1 MARAASKT
9 NSKSNAK
16 SKPAT
21 KSGSRSNARTKARRT
36 AVGKLQANVDAT
48 LRSPSY
54 ILAEEDVALLKR
66 DETRPIRLQLEYFK
80 PELALQ
86 EHRIRSTIVI
96 FGGTRIVEESQA
108 REQVRKLSAHL
119 ARSPKNRDVR
129 KRLEIAERIL
139 AKSRYYDE
147 ARRLGQVISRACQSD
162 SHREMVV
169 VTGGGPGIMEAANRG
184 AYEVGAKSIGLNITL
199 PHEQEPN
206 PYITPELCFQF
217 HYFALRKFHFL
228 LRAKGLVA
236 FPGGFGTMDELFE
249 ALTLL
254 QTGKIK
260 PLPVVLVGRQY
271 WEGVVNFQ
279 TFVDEGTIRP
289 EDLGLFQFAE
299 TAEEVWGIICRF
311 HHMDPVRPRL

>member
-9 NSKSNAK
+9 GSKPK
-16 SKPAT
+16 SKPKPESAN
-21 KSGSRSNARTKARRT
+21 KGRRPT
-36 AVGKLQANVDAT
+36 PGRLQANVDRT

-54 ILAEEDVALLKR
+54 ILAEEDVTLLKR

-86 EHRIRSTIVI
+86 KHRIRSTIVI
-96 FGGTRIVEESQA
+96 FGGTRIVEADVAKDE
-108 REQVRKLSAHL
+108 VRKLSAHL
-119 ARSPKNRDVR
+119 ARSPGNHDIQ
-129 KRLEIAERIL
+129 KRLEIAERVL

-147 ARRLGQVISRACQSD
+147 ARKLGQVISRACQSETQ
-162 SHREMVV
+162 REMVV

-184 AYEVGAKSIGLNITL
+184 AYEIGAESIGLNITL

-254 QTGKIK
+254 QTGKIE

-271 WEGVVNFQ
+271 WESVVNFQ
-279 TFVDEGTIRP
+279 SFVDEGTVKA
-289 EDLGLFQFAE
+289 EDLNLFQFAE
-299 TAEEVWGIICRF
+299 TAEEVWAIICKF
-311 HHMDPVRPRL
+311 HRLDPVRPRFQVV